1 MVAPIVAA
9 FLGIIGLIIMWVV
22 MGLSLYIASRMTGVS
37 TTFGSAMIT
46 SLLAVIAFAV
56 VVGILK
62 LFLPSVI
69 AVLIGFIAA
78 LFVIKSRERV
88 GWLHA
93 LGIAVLSVIVFAIIV
108 IVLALIFGVGLATAF
123 GLFR

>member
-1 MVAPIVAA
+1 MLIPAA
-9 FLGIIGLIIMWVV
+9 HALLVIIGLVVMWIF

-37 TTFGSAMIT
+37 TTFSSAMIT
-46 SLLAVIAFAV
+46 GLLAVIAYAIV
-56 VVGILK
+56 AGILR
-62 LFLPSVI
+62 LFLPPVI

-93 LGIAVLSVIVFAIIV
+93 LGIAVLSAIVFAIIV

-123 GLFR
+123 SLFH

>member
-1 MVAPIVAA
+1 MVAPIVVA
-9 FLGIIGLIIMWVV
+9 FLGILGLITMWIF

-56 VVGILK
+56 VAGILK

-93 LGIAVLSVIVFAIIV
+93 LGIAVLSAIVFVIIV
-108 IVLALIFGVGLATAF
+108 LVLAVIFGIGLATAF

>member
-1 MVAPIVAA
+1 MVIAVADV
-9 FLGIIGLIIMWVV
+9 FLVIIGLVVMWIF

-46 SLLAVIAFAV
+46 SLLAVIAYAIV
-56 VVGILK
+56 AGVLK